1 MNTDGLKQV
10 CKMPRALK
18 VKIQYPR
25 MKGSSYFSSKWT
37 LQMRFPLPTHPP
49 PQIGTDVDV

>member
-25 MKGSSYFSSKWT
+25 MKGSSYFSKWT
-37 LQMRFPLPTHPP
+37 LQMRFPLPTQPP
-49 PQIGTDVDV
+49 PQIGTDVDA